1 MLLMLTSSQLAIGT
15 IARRPGES
23 TIFYGSIELA
33 WALSPSNDAALGQE
47 WQIYNVGAAERY

>member
-1 MLLMLTSSQLAIGT
+1 MLTSSQLAIRT

-23 TIFYGSIELA
+23 TNFYGSMELA
-33 WALSPSNDAALGQE
+33 WALSPVNDAALGQE